1 MLKQVVLPLLIL
13 VLAVTLFFTL
23 KFSKEDK
30 PAFEQVERVWQ
41 VEVMPVSLQ
50 SISPE
55 VTLYG
60 RVETTRKAM
69 LNAALNADV
78 LNVNALEGDYVEKG
92 QLIIQLDDTDALLIL
107 AHRQADLAEI
117 EALITSESSRFK
129 RDKTLLVNEKELLKL
144 TDNAVVRARK
154 LESSRLASKATLD
167 DSLAARQRQL
177 LSLQRLEHDVAEHP
191 ARLAGLKARQSRAN
205 ALLSQAKVDLSRAQV
220 KAPFSGRIAK
230 RYISTGDRVRA
241 GDNLLTLYDLDRL
254 EVRAQIPARYIDQ
267 VRNNIAQGK
276 QQSATTQINGK
287 TITLV
292 LSRLSGEVRL
302 DSGGVDALFQVQ
314 DKGLTLGSFVELNLQ
329 LSVQDNVVAI
339 PFNALYGLSRVY
351 QVDKGYLRLI
361 NVQRVGEFKNKHGDN
376 RILIRSDA
384 LKNGD
389 LLLNTQLPNA
399 ITGLRVEASN
409 N

>member
-1 MLKQVVLPLLIL
+1 MLKQVILPVLIL
-13 VLAVTLFFTL
+13 ILAVAVFFTL

-30 PAFEQVERVWQ
+30 PPFEQVERVWQ

-60 RVETTRKAM
+60 RVETPRKAM

-117 EALITSESSRFK
+117 NVLISSEQARFK
-129 RDKTLLVNEKELLKL
+129 RDKTLLVNEQELLKL
-144 TDNAVVRARK
+144 TENAVDRARK
-154 LESSRLASKATLD
+154 LEKSRLASKATLD

-191 ARLAGLKARQSRAN
+191 ARLAGLKARQSRAK
-205 ALLSQAKVDLSRAQV
+205 ALLSQAEVDLSRAQV

-230 RYISTGDRVRA
+230 RYISTGDRVRS

-287 TITLV
+287 TITLL

-351 QVDKGYLRLI
+351 QVDKGYLHLVD
-361 NVQRVGEFKNKHGDN
+361 VQRVGEFKNKHGDN

-384 LKNGD
+384 LKNDD
-389 LLLNTQLPNA
+389 LLLSTQLPNA
-399 ITGLRVEASN
+399 MTGLRVEASN

>member
-1 MLKQVVLPLLIL
+1 
-13 VLAVTLFFTL
+13 
-23 KFSKEDK
+23 
-30 PAFEQVERVWQ
+30 
-41 VEVMPVSLQ
+41 
-50 SISPE
+50 
-55 VTLYG
+55 
-60 RVETTRKAM
+60 
-69 LNAALNADV
+69 

-117 EALITSESSRFK
+117 EALVTSESSRFK
-129 RDKTLLVNEKELLKL
+129 RDKTLLINEQELLKL
-144 TDNAVVRARK
+144 TENAVDRARK
-154 LESSRLASKATLD
+154 LEKSRLASKATLD

-351 QVDKGYLRLI
+351 QVDKGHLHLVD
-361 NVQRVGEFKNKHGDN
+361 VQRVGEFKNKHGDN

-384 LKNGD
+384 LKNDD
-389 LLLNTQLPNA
+389 LLLSTQLPNA
-399 ITGLRVEASN
+399 MTGLRVEASN